1 VIYRDATP
9 SDAAAVAE
17 LARVSFTET
26 FGHLYTPENLAA
38 FLTSHTPKDW
48 SRILADPDTAVR
60 VAETDGALVGY
71 ARIGPPT
78 LPITPVGPAVELRQ
92 FYLLKPWHGGGH
104 AQAMMAWVI
113 ATARERGAAELFLS
127 VFVEN
132 IRAQRFYARY
142 GFEDIGRYTFMV
154 GSHEDEDRLMRLAL

>member
-17 LARVSFTET
+17 LARASFTET
-26 FGHLYTPENLAA
+26 FGHLYTPDNLAA
-38 FLTSHTPKDW
+38 FLTSHTAEDW
-48 SRILADPDTAVR
+48 ARVLADPDVSVR
-60 VAETDGALVGY
+60 MAEADGALVGY

-78 LPITPVGPAVELRQ
+78 LPITPVGPALELRQ

-104 AQAMMAWVI
+104 AQAMMDWVI
-113 ATARERGAAELFLS
+113 ETARARGAVELFLS
-127 VFVEN
+127 VFVDN
-132 IRAQRFYARY
+132 VRAQRFYARY
-142 GFEDIGRYTFMV
+142 GFQDVGRYAFMV

>member
-1 VIYRDATP
+1 MIYRDAVP
-9 SDAAAVAE
+9 ADAAAIAQ
-17 LARVSFTET
+17 LARETFTET
-26 FGHLYTPENLAA
+26 FGHLYSPENLAA
-38 FLTSHTPKDW
+38 FLTSHTTEDW
-48 SRILADPDTAVR
+48 AQVLADLNVAVR

-71 ARIGPPT
+71 ARLGPPT

-92 FYLLKPWHGGGH
+92 FYLLQPWHGGGH
-104 AQAMMAWVI
+104 AQTLMGWVI
-113 ATARERGAAELFLS
+113 ATARARGAAELLLS
-127 VFVEN
+127 VFVDN

>member
-1 VIYRDATP
+1 MIQRDATP
-9 SDAAAVAE
+9 ADAAGIAD

-38 FLTSHTPKDW
+38 FLTGHTTEDW
-48 SRILADPDTAVR
+48 ARVLADPDVAVR
-60 VAETDGALVGY
+60 VAEEDGALVGY

-78 LPITPVGPAVELRQ
+78 LPITPVGPALELRQ

-104 AQAMMAWVI
+104 AQAMMDWVI
-113 ATARERGAAELFLS
+113 ETARARGAAELFLS
-127 VFVEN
+127 VFVDN
-132 IRAQRFYARY
+132 VRAQRFYARY
-142 GFEDIGRYTFMV
+142 GFQDVGRYSFMV